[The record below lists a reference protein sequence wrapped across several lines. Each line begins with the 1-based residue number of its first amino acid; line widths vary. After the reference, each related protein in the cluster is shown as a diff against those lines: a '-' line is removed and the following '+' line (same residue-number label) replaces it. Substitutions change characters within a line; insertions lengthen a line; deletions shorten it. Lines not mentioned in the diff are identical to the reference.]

1 MTAQCQ
7 LWGLPNVSGTS
18 VAESTYVNAPQ
29 PIVET
34 RARSRTRRVRRS
46 RIIDFPSPGVQ
57 NVAPLPVQQRIVA
70 VGGGTGLP
78 AVLEGLC
85 GTTNGGDAVSKELIT
100 AIVTVTDDGGS
111 SGKLRET
118 FGVLPPGDVRN
129 CLAAAAR
136 LDSPFRDLLQHRFST
151 DGELDGHPVGNLL
164 LTALTQM
171 TGNFQD
177 AVERLGDMIGLRA
190 SVLPSTRE
198 DVRLV
203 AELESGRVLVGETAI
218 VAAPEPIRRIGL
230 TPHAPPLPEVL
241 RAFVNAD
248 GIVIGPGSLYSS
260 ILPNLLVGGVASTIS
275 GVNAVRIY
283 VANLMTEPGE
293 TDHYTLDDHL
303 RVIREHVG
311 FDLFDYILVNTG
323 RLESPAI
330 ERYASQ
336 GAEPVMASHNLQWA
350 GRAKV
355 VECDLVGECDGKK
368 IRHSPQ
374 RLAHAIRALV
384 GAGRIH

>member
-1 MTAQCQ
+1 MH
-7 LWGLPNVSGTS
+7 LGNLPNRVGTT
-18 VAESTYVNAPQ
+18 VAVGVPVNLPL
-29 PIVET
+29 PIDET
-34 RARSRTRRVRRS
+34 RSWTRTRHKV
-46 RIIDFPSPGVQ
+46 IDFPAPGPTLDAQ
-57 NVAPLPVQQRIVA
+57 SLPTFQRLVA

-78 AVLEGLC
+78 AVIEGLC
-85 GTTNGGDAVSKELIT
+85 ATTNGSDAISRELIT

-111 SGKLRET
+111 SGRLRET

-136 LDSPFRDLLQHRFST
+136 ADSPFLDLLQHRFDT
-151 DGELDGHPVGNLL
+151 NGTALDGHPIGNLL
-164 LTALTQM
+164 LTALTQI
-171 TGNFQD
+171 TGNFPE
-177 AVERLGDMIGLRA
+177 AIERLGEMIGLRA

-218 VAAPEPIRRIGL
+218 VASPEPIRRVGL
-230 TPHAPPLPEVL
+230 TPHAAPLPEVL
-241 RAFVNAD
+241 RALVNAH
-248 GIVIGPGSLYSS
+248 GIVVGPGSLYSS

-275 GVNAVRIY
+275 GVDAVRIY

-311 FDLFDYILVNTG
+311 FNLFDYVLVNTG
-323 RLESPAI
+323 KLEGPVV

-336 GAEPVMASHNLQWA
+336 GARPVLLSPDFACA
-350 GRAKV
+350 GPAHI
-355 VECDLVGECDGKK
+355 VECDLVGTTADGK
-368 IRHSPQ
+368 IRHDPK
-374 RLAHAIRALV
+374 RLADVIRTLV
-384 GAGRIH
+384 SAGRIH